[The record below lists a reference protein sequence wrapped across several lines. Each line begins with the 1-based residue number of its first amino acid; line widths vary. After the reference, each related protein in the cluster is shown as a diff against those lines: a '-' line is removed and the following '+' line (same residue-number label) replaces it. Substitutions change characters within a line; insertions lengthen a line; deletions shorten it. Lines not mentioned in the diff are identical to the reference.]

1 LYGTFFTII
10 GMWWSLITAIRYVLS
25 KQQSQYKNNSL
36 NGYKTSIAMPC
47 IFLPKSI
54 NRNIPVESV
63 FKLFMALF
71 GLFIG
76 ELSFMLLPKN
86 DNFMYKVDYQHV
98 SMYSLFI
105 FTFTIE
111 ILMFYKFDLPDRLEH
126 AVFILSFS
134 LNDLLIFNHLHG
146 REPVD
151 VKLHFLLAC
160 SNFMMVV
167 FAILEFYNP
176 KQILFTYGR
185 VLFFTLQ
192 GVWLNQIAY
201 IMFPPEGYEKWDM
214 KSHDSIMRAI
224 NRFCIFVIVLCFCL
238 IIQVMVIKFIYN
250 MSERFRNV
258 CQELVRLDHLEEM
271 KTTDRKNRLYN
282 SSAEEKLLEYNQL
295 NDGSSDE
302 IIMN

>member
-1 LYGTFFTII
+1 
-10 GMWWSLITAIRYVLS
+10 
-25 KQQSQYKNNSL
+25 
-36 NGYKTSIAMPC
+36 MPC

-134 LNDLLIFNHLHG
+134 LNDLVLFNHLHG

-151 VKLHFLLAC
+151 VKLHFLFAC
-160 SNFMMVV
+160 CMFTTIV

-176 KQILFTYGR
+176 KQIIFTYGR
-185 VLFFTLQ
+185 VLFFTMQ

-201 IMFPPEGYEKWDM
+201 IMYPPEGYEKWDLN
-214 KSHDSIMRAI
+214 SHDSIMRAI
-224 NRFCIFVIVLCFCL
+224 NRFCTLIIVLCCCL
-238 IIQVMVIKFIYN
+238 IIQAMVIKFIYN
-250 MSERFRNV
+250 MNKRFRNV

-271 KTTDRKNRLYN
+271 KTTDRKNRLN
-282 SSAEEKLLEYNQL
+282 SNSAEEKLLEYSQINH
-295 NDGSSDE
+295 NSSEEETIQFDSK
-302 IIMN
+302 